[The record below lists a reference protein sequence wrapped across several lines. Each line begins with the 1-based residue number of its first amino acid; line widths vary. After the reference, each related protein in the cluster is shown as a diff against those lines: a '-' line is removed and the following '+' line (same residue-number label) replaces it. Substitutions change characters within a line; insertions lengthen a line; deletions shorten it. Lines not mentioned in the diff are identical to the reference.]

1 MTYLIKIT
9 LTTLIPILF
18 CSGAM
23 YFLFFIDMEMP
34 FLIEMP
40 YEVVIAL
47 KYLVPTSV
55 FLISLFVMPRILF
68 AISLKAERH
77 ERKSHK
83 EESYM

>member
-1 MTYLIKIT
+1 
-9 LTTLIPILF
+9 
-18 CSGAM
+18 M

-68 AISLKAERH
+68 SISLKAERH